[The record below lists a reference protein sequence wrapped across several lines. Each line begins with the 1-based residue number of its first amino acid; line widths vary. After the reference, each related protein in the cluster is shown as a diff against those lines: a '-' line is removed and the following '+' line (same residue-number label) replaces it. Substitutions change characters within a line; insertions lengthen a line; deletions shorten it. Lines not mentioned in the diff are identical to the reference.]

1 LTLAAT
7 DISETDATLNGA
19 ANPGDDLPDKAKR
32 LGDDRVSGTR
42 PARS

>member
-19 ANPGDDLPDKAKR
+19 ANPGDDLPDKGKR